1 MTDELVAHA
10 VPILRATTGRLAAE
24 LA

>member
-10 VPILRATTGRLAAE
+10 VPILRQTTGRLAAE